1 MTVTIAAMI
10 LLGTLALCLPVCHG
24 EGASLSV
31 VDAAFL
37 STSAVCVTGLSPVDI
52 SQVLSPVGQGVMLVL
67 IQVGGLGLA
76 PGVNMSDSLAFYEAT
91 HGTAPTIAGQDK
103 ANPGSVILCGALM
116 LEQMG
121 VPAAAERIRNAMSK
135 AIASRAVTVDLAAQ
149 VEGARVVGCQEFG
162 EIIGACL

>member
-1 MTVTIAAMI
+1 MPWPRRWAVWAW
-10 LLGTLALCLPVCHG
+10 PR
-24 EGASLSV
+24 AS
-31 VDAAFL
+31 
-37 STSAVCVTGLSPVDI
+37 TCPTP
-52 SQVLSPVGQGVMLVL
+52 
-67 IQVGGLGLA
+67 
-76 PGVNMSDSLAFYEAT
+76 T

>member
-1 MTVTIAAMI
+1 M
-10 LLGTLALCLPVCHG
+10 PS
-24 EGASLSV
+24 ASIG
-31 VDAAFL
+31 D
-37 STSAVCVTGLSPVDI
+37 T
-52 SQVLSPVGQGVMLVL
+52 
-67 IQVGGLGLA
+67 A
-76 PGVNMSDSLAFYEAT
+76 PGLYEPI
-91 HGTAPTIAGQDK
+91 HGSAPDIAGQDK

-135 AIASRAVTVDLAAQ
+135 AIAGRAVTVDLAAQ